1 MDELILT
8 EAAGVEAGAAA
19 CDVGVMKDAFE
30 HAVEVVVPVGELLS
44 GHRAGD
50 GVSEQEDANVGLT
63 RHDRA
68 PVDVLDHRLAAGE
81 ISVEEYER
89 LRNAMRPP
97 APPTRTH
104 P

>member
-1 MDELILT
+1 MTTAYSYMHDMGGGWWVLM
-8 EAAGVEAGAAA
+8 V
-19 CDVGVMKDAFE
+19 VGS
-30 HAVEVVVPVGELLS
+30 VVVWGLVIWAIVTLVGD
-44 GHRAGD
+44 RRT
-50 GVSEQEDANVGLT
+50 T

-68 PVDVLDHRLAAGE
+68 PVDVLDRRLAAGE